1 MKSLIKIYFKYVILT
16 VSIAIAF
23 IAIQICIYIYVGI
36 LMWHNEGVPLDGKY
50 SVRNISRQFEFDE
63 NKNVLNSEYMDC
75 IIDEAKCEF
84 AFMLDDNGNIT
95 WEHNLSDDL
104 NHRYTVSDVASF
116 SKWYLKGYPVSVWE
130 TDGGL
135 VVLGYPKDSIW
146 KYNIVQ
152 DIEGLH
158 LLFKLIIFGIIS
170 SFVFVAVLIIIFGYG
185 YYKKIKVITDGI
197 GNLSNDMPVDM
208 PVSGNF
214 KEIALCINK
223 TAEKLRKQKSIIE
236 KRDEAR
242 TEWISAV
249 SHDIRTPLSLI
260 MGYAG
265 MLGKNGTG
273 DVDTITKAA
282 VIKEQSIKIKKLIDD
297 LNLASKLE
305 YSMQPLRKEYIRLS
319 SAIRKASAQCIN
331 SVGEEGEKYNI
342 NIDTSSEFDEYILYA
357 DKQLIQRAF
366 ENIVGNSIRHNPK
379 GCDIY
384 IKGYIK
390 NNKAH
395 VLFSDSGWGIP
406 EDIAENINNNTKS
419 LKHIMGLII
428 VKRIVLSHGGSMTVG
443 KGIEIIFN

>member
-16 VSIAIAF
+16 ISIAMVF
-23 IAIQICIYIYVGI
+23 IALQLCIYIYVGV
-36 LMWHNEGVPLDGKY
+36 LMWQNEGVPLDGKY
-50 SVRNISRQFEFDE
+50 SVRNISQQFEFDE
-63 NKNVLNSEYMDC
+63 NKNITNSEYMNG

-84 AFMLDDNGNIT
+84 AFILDDNGNIK

-104 NHRYTVSDVASF
+104 NHKYTISDVASF
-116 SKWYLKGYPVSVWE
+116 SKWYLNGYPVSVWE

-158 LLFKLIIFGIIS
+158 LLFKLVIFGVIS

-185 YYKKIKVITDGI
+185 YYKKVKVITDGI
-197 GNLSNDMPVDM
+197 DNLSNEMPVDM
-208 PVSGNF
+208 PVNGNF

-260 MGYAG
+260 MGYAE
-265 MLGKNGTG
+265 MLGQSNT
-273 DVDTITKAA
+273 DNIDTKAKAA

-319 SAIRKASAQCIN
+319 SVIRQAAAQCIN
-331 SVGEEGEKYNI
+331 SIDEEAEKYNI
-342 NIDTSSEFDEYILYA
+342 NIDTSPEFDEYIINA
-357 DKQLIQRAF
+357 DKQLMLRAF
-366 ENIVGNSIRHNPK
+366 ENIVGNSIRHNIN
-379 GCDIY
+379 GCEIY
-384 IKGYIK
+384 IKGYVE
-390 NNKAH
+390 NKRAH
-395 VLFSDSGWGIP
+395 VLFDDSGLGIP
-406 EDIAENINNNTKS
+406 NDVAENINNNTKS
-419 LKHIMGLII
+419 LRHVMGLII
-428 VKRIVLSHGGSMTVG
+428 VKRIITAHGGNMNVD
-443 KGIEIIFN
+443 KGIEIIF